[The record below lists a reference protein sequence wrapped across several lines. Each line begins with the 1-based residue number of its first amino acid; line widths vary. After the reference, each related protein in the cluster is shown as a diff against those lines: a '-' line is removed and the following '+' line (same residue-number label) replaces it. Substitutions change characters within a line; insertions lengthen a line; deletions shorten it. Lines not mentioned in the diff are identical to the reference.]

1 MSIMVK
7 IQLLECSRSGFQTVL
22 RVEIDL
28 WPVIDDI
35 HQKGL
40 KRLHIF
46 FDVHL
51 QLAFLLNLSLQA
63 HSWVKTRG
71 LRCMPLQFMHLHETL
86 PTKHSGSRITL
97 LLKVHNDYY
106 YVKPIMAP
114 HSDSVQQESLCMWE
128 KVSKWVLVP
137 AGSLQLTDMT
147 AYWALRTMTNQ
158 KRGKKTSAILRAVSW
173 SLRRG
178 HASSFFKCTCS
189 FDFSTG
195 RKQLA
200 SAATW
205 WWSMSVNSPAP
216 AIQDTSLRNII
227 ALENT

>member
-28 WPVIDDI
+28 WPVVDDI

-46 FDVHL
+46 FDIHL

-71 LRCMPLQFMHLHETL
+71 LHCMPLQLMHLHETL

-97 LLKVHNDYY
+97 LLKVHDDYY
-106 YVKPIMAP
+106 YVEPIMAP
-114 HSDSVQQESLCMWE
+114 HSDSVQQESLACE
-128 KVSKWVLVP
+128 RRY
-137 AGSLQLTDMT
+137 Q
-147 AYWALRTMTNQ
+147 NE
-158 KRGKKTSAILRAVSW
+158 SW
-173 SLRRG
+173 SLRVLLY
-178 HASSFFKCTCS
+178 HCF
-189 FDFSTG
+189 
-195 RKQLA
+195 
-200 SAATW
+200 
-205 WWSMSVNSPAP
+205 WSWANLTEC
-216 AIQDTSLRNII
+216 Q
-227 ALENT
+227 

>member
-46 FDVHL
+46 FDIHL

-114 HSDSVQQESLCMWE
+114 HSDSVQQESPCMWE

-137 AGSLQLTDMT
+137 PGSIIPLL
-147 AYWALRTMTNQ
+147 LVLN
-158 KRGKKTSAILRAVSW
+158 KPHGVSIKVW
-173 SLRRG
+173 SLAVLHICCEMTEISCETKG
-178 HASSFFKCTCS
+178 FTLFFS
-189 FDFSTG
+189 DVTG
-195 RKQLA
+195 LI
-200 SAATW
+200 W
-205 WWSMSVNSPAP
+205 N
-216 AIQDTSLRNII
+216 LCH
-227 ALENT
+227 